1 MKLIPSVGDEHRW
14 WRERYAHRKRLI
26 VTDDDT
32 CSKALHKLDRA
43 LSAGTPGFGLDCETD
58 TVNRVEV
65 QPVTIQISYD
75 DQDILFGPDYV
86 RAIKPWVDQRP
97 TMFGFEAKF
106 ELWALENAGMRWR
119 GEAHDAQITD
129 YLVNENVKNY
139 DLKTRMAAISGEKKR
154 PDWKELFKNRKSSD
168 IWANLQE
175 RELFIDYSLADS
187 ADHLWLNENRAEEL
201 RKWPFRKSGG
211 NMYDNFYLKSEV
223 PLTKVLYR
231 MERVG
236 ALIDVGY
243 LNELH
248 EIAQVTMEKI
258 QRKFYREIDYENL
271 PKQTKKAIKG
281 DFKGF
286 SEKLLNSP
294 PQLMELFYNVLG
306 YPKQYHMVKNKKT
319 GKKEKRLTTG
329 DEALANLAMLGYKP
343 PALLQ
348 DNREVA
354 KLDST
359 YLVGLVEHADF
370 MHYVHTNF
378 MQAFTT
384 TGRLSSRDPN
394 LQNIPRIPEGDLSG
408 IPEYMQQIRFGIRG
422 AFIAPP
428 GYVIVGGD
436 YGQIETR
443 LMAHLSGDKDM
454 IRACM
459 ESDIYS
465 AMAAILFHKPKEYFL
480 KVNGKWAHPEAGRI
494 RQIVKAIVLGIGF
507 GKQAKSI
514 ARDLGITEKE
524 ADHFLK
530 QYFLRF
536 PVFYAW
542 MRKTIRNARRHG
554 FVRTIT
560 GRYRRL
566 PDLRLPNTK
575 DNWWRVSTAERQSLN
590 SPVQGSAYEI
600 MKQTMLNVPTSGI
613 LKEHG
618 AKMFLTVH
626 DELLTY
632 CPIEEAQAFA
642 PKLKEIMMHPFK
654 EDFKVPLEVALF
666 KRSTGNDQKY
676 GVLTWGEGK

>member
-1 MKLIPSVGDEHRW
+1 MKLITVDPHAK
-14 WRERYAHRKRLI
+14 WRVRYADRKRLI
-26 VTDDDT
+26 VTDDET
-32 CSKALHKLDRA
+32 CSKALQKLDRA
-43 LSAGTPGFGLDCETD
+43 LSVGTPGFGLDCETD

-65 QPVTIQISYD
+65 QPVTVQISYD
-75 DQDILFGPDYV
+75 DQDILFGPDHV
-86 RAIKPWVDQRP
+86 RALKPWVDRRP
-97 TMFGFEAKF
+97 TMFGFESKF

-119 GEAHDAQITD
+119 GDVHDSQIID
-129 YLVNENVKNY
+129 YLSNENIKDY
-139 DLKTRMAAISGEKKR
+139 DLKTRMAQISGLEKR
-154 PDWKELFKNRKSSD
+154 PDWKTLYKNKKASE
-168 IWANLQE
+168 IWANEQE
-175 RELFIDYSLADS
+175 RPLFIDYSLADS
-187 ADHLWLNENRAEEL
+187 ADHLWLHENRTEEL
-201 RKWPFRKSGG
+201 RKWPHRKNSG

-236 ALIDVGY
+236 ALIDTDY
-243 LNELH
+243 LTELH
-248 EIAQVTMEKI
+248 EIAQVTIEKI

-271 PKQTKKAIKG
+271 PKKTKKVIKG
-281 DFKGF
+281 DFAGF
-286 SEKLLNSP
+286 SEKLMNSP
-294 PQLMELFYNVLG
+294 QQLMELFYNVLK
-306 YPKQYHMVKNKKT
+306 YPHQYHMVKDKKT
-319 GKKEKRLTTG
+319 GQKVKKLTT
-329 DEALANLAMLGYKP
+329 DETALAQLASEGYT
-343 PALLQ
+343 AAQLLE

-359 YLVGLVEHADF
+359 YLVGLIGHADF
-370 MHYVHTNF
+370 NHYVHTNF
-378 MQAFTT
+378 MQAFTS
-384 TGRLSSRDPN
+384 TGRLSSREPN
-394 LQNIPRIPEGDLSG
+394 LQNIPRIPEGDLTDV
-408 IPEYMQQIRFGIRG
+408 PEYMQQIRYGIRG

-443 LMAHLSGDKDM
+443 LMAHLSGDVDM

-465 AMAAILFHKPKEYFL
+465 AMAAILFHKPKEYFF
-480 KVNGKWAHPEAGRI
+480 KINGKWKFPEAGRI

-514 ARDLGITEKE
+514 ARDLGISEKE
-524 ADHFLK
+524 AVKFLK

-542 MRKTIRNARRHG
+542 MRKTIREGRHHG

-566 PDLRLPNTK
+566 PDLRLPNIK
-575 DNWWRVSTAERQSLN
+575 DNWWRVSTAERQALN

-600 MKQTMLNVPTSGI
+600 MKQAMLNLPTSGV

-618 AKMFLTVH
+618 VKMFLTVH

-632 CPIEEAQAFA
+632 CPKEEAEAFA
-642 PKLKEIMMHPFK
+642 PKLKEIMMHPFEK
-654 EDFKVPLEVALF
+654 DFRVPLEVALF
-666 KRSTGNDQKY
+666 KRTVAGKERY
-676 GVLTWGEGK
+676 GVLDWASAK